1 LVGKTLGHYEILE
14 PLGKGGT
21 AEVCRAQL
29 RNRLVADEVA
39 SKGGTMK
46 SALRSVS
53 LVSLVV
59 LVAACAPA
67 AEQPAPLEEPD
78 TTAADLAA
86 INELREAHDSAFT
99 AGDVD
104 GFIDLFSDDAQ
115 ALRNGNSVLV
125 GKEAI
130 RSWSGWAIRSWEE
143 EVFDQFD
150 SEMTYFSDEI
160 ELMGEV
166 AFNLGT
172 YRLTQTPK
180 AGGDSIAFY
189 GNYILVLRKQADGSW
204 KITRYMWNN
213 RPDPEM

>member
-1 LVGKTLGHYEILE
+1 MVGKTLGHFEILE
-14 PLGKGGT
+14 PLGKGGSFE
-21 AEVCRAQL
+21 ANSSQ
-29 RNRLVADEVA
+29 
-39 SKGGTMK
+39 MK
-46 SALRSVS
+46 SL
-53 LVSLVV
+53 
-59 LVAACAPA
+59 PK
-67 AEQPAPLEEPD
+67 
-78 TTAADLAA
+78 
-86 INELREAHDSAFT
+86 EAHNAAFT

-130 RSWSGWAIRSWEE
+130 RSWEE
-143 EVFDQFD
+143 EVFDQFH

-160 ELMGEV
+160 GLMGEV

-180 AGGDSIAFY
+180 AGGDSISFY